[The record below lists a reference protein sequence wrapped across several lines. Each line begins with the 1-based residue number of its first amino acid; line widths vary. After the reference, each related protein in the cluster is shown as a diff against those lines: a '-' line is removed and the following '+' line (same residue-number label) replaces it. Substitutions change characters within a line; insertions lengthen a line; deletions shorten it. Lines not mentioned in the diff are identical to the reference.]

1 MANPSSPA
9 ESQSPSSTAPAVLV
23 EFPRKLAFLFQPKRY
38 KIAKGGRGG
47 GKSWAFARA
56 LLILGAQRKLR
67 VLCAREFQNSI
78 ADSVHALLKDQAEKL
93 GLGRLYE
100 VQQTRIT
107 GANGTEFSFEG
118 LRHNVT
124 KIKSYEG
131 VDICWVE
138 EARTV
143 SKSSWDTLIP
153 TIRKPG
159 SEIWISFNPELEED
173 ETYKR
178 FVKHPPTNSEVVTI
192 NWYDNPWFPAEL
204 QQEAKDLK
212 ARDPASYE
220 TVWEGHCKVVLDG
233 AIYANEI
240 LAATREGRFAKVTHV
255 KGVPVHTFWDLGR
268 ADKTSVWFAQQV
280 GDEFRI
286 IDFYESRGHAFGHY
300 LAMLEERQ
308 AACGYVYGEHWLP
321 HDAQN
326 ELLAARRTIEQQ
338 MWDAG
343 HRVRIVP
350 KWSIAGGIE
359 AARKVFPRCWF
370 DEDRC
375 ADGIQALR
383 NYRFDVDPDTGQFS
397 KHPLHDA
404 FSHAADAFRYFA
416 IGIAEP
422 TAAAPTQAGPND
434 IYARRRRERVRPT
447 GSGWAA

>member
-1 MANPSSPA
+1 MGSP
-9 ESQSPSSTAPAVLV
+9 SPSSTGPAVLA

-47 GKSWAFARA
+47 GKSWAYARA
-56 LLILGAQRKLR
+56 LLILGAQKKLR
-67 VLCAREFQNSI
+67 ILCAREFQNST
-78 ADSVHALLKDQAEKL
+78 ADSVHALLKDQADKL
-93 GLGRLYE
+93 GLGSFYE
-100 VQQTRIT
+100 VQQTRII

-159 SEIWISFNPELEED
+159 SEIWVSFNPELEED

-178 FVKHPPTNSEVVTI
+178 FIKHPPTNSEIATI

-212 ARDPASYE
+212 ARDPEAYE

-240 LAATREGRFAKVTHV
+240 LAATKAGRFTKVAHDAS
-255 KGVPVHTFWDLGR
+255 KPVHTFWDLGR
-268 ADKTSVWFAQQV
+268 ADKTSIWFAQMV
-280 GDEFRI
+280 GLEFRL
-286 IDFYESRGHAFGHY
+286 IDFYESRGHPLGHY
-300 LAMLEERQ
+300 LGVLDERK
-308 AACGYVYGEHWLP
+308 AAKGYAYGEHWLP

-326 ELLAARRTIEQQ
+326 ELLASRRTIEQQ

-350 KWSIAGGIE
+350 KLTIAAGIE
-359 AARKVFPRCWF
+359 AARKLFDRCWF
-370 DEDRC
+370 DEEAC
-375 ADGIQALR
+375 ADGLQALR
-383 NYRFDVDPDTGQFS
+383 NYRYDVDPDTGQFS
-397 KHPLHDA
+397 KSPLHDG

-416 IGIAEP
+416 VGIAEP
-422 TAAAPTQAGPND
+422 RPEDKPSDAPND
-434 IYARRRRERVRPT
+434 RYARRRREQARPS
-447 GSGWAA
+447 GSGYV